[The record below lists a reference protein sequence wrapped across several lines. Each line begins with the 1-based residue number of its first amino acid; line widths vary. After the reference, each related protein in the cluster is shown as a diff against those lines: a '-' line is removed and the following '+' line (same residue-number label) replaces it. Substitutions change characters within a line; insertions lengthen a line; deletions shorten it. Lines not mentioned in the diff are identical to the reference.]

1 MNDHTPE
8 APQPSETAARGLI
21 DTLEL
26 RRALGT
32 FVTGVTIVTTIDAA
46 GEPRGITAN
55 SFTSVSLKSA
65 SGAGLHCKAFELMCS
80 ISGLRR
86 ICDQHSLQQQ
96 KHLSIRF
103 AQRRTHKFLGIEWH
117 RGLTGAPI
125 LPGASAWLECEPREF
140 VDIGDH
146 IILIGEVVA
155 FEKSSLP
162 PLAYFQGLYV
172 CFSLLED
179 GISKRRDR
187 FQAAALIDDGG
198 RLVLMRID
206 GRWRL
211 PSGDMADGRTY
222 TRVIDE
228 LFSKLDAAVEIS
240 FLYSMFT
247 AKCDG
252 LTVPRPSGQSHK
264 AVRRIREYEKLP
276 PEEIPW
282 DDLEP
287 AEMRS
292 VVQRYFKERQCGRFG
307 IYVSDE
313 TGRKG
318 RSIGGKPASLV
329 RHRDRMTMGVAGTE
343 LFSRISTAVPKCAP
357 GFRFRLV

>member
-1 MNDHTPE
+1 MNDHASE
-8 APQPSETAARGLI
+8 APQLSETAARGLI
-21 DTLEL
+21 DTLAL

-55 SFTSVSLKSA
+55 SFTSVSLNPPLVLVCIAKHSSSCA
-65 SGAGLHCKAFELMCS
+65 AFRGCAGFAINILCE
-80 ISGLRR
+80 
-86 ICDQHSLQQQ
+86 QQ

-146 IILIGEVVA
+146 VILIGEVVA

-222 TRVIDE
+222 T
-228 LFSKLDAAVEIS
+228 
-240 FLYSMFT
+240 
-247 AKCDG
+247 G
-252 LTVPRPSGQSHK
+252 
-264 AVRRIREYEKLP
+264 
-276 PEEIPW
+276 
-282 DDLEP
+282 
-287 AEMRS
+287 
-292 VVQRYFKERQCGRFG
+292 
-307 IYVSDE
+307 
-313 TGRKG
+313 
-318 RSIGGKPASLV
+318 
-329 RHRDRMTMGVAGTE
+329 HR
-343 LFSRISTAVPKCAP
+343 
-357 GFRFRLV
+357 